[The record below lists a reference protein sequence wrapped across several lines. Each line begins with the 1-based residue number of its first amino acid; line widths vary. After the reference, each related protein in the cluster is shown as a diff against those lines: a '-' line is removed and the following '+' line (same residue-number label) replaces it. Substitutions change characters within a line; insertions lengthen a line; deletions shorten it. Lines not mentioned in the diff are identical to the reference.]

1 MNLKAISRKY
11 EDDWLLLLYT
21 PHAHCS
27 IRNEPI
33 TTFRCVD
40 QSTAVLLSRECNYKS
55 AIQLTC

>member
-1 MNLKAISRKY
+1 MLH
-11 EDDWLLLLYT
+11 EDSQNWIRDWLLLLYT
-21 PHAHCS
+21 LHAHCS

-40 QSTAVLLSRECNYKS
+40 QSAAVLLSRECNYNS